1 MNQMAK
7 SLCLLIA
14 LALTSLRASAV
25 ATCDANGDGEINIA
39 DVSYII
45 DVILNGQSAAAA
57 ACDANGDGE
66 VNIADV
72 STVIDAI
79 LSGAVVEPVYD
90 GPLVGGD
97 ISMLT
102 KYEDHQR
109 KALQYGISN
118 AHYYDLNGQ
127 RIDDVIPRL
136 NGIRCGTKGTSC
148 PDQLCRALEELKK
161 APIEG

>member
-57 ACDANGDGE
+57 LPFHFFCPLISVSCVLMKSYPFVAFG
-66 VNIADV
+66 ADV
-72 STVIDAI
+72 MA
-79 LSGAVVEPVYD
+79 
-90 GPLVGGD
+90 
-97 ISMLT
+97 
-102 KYEDHQR
+102 
-109 KALQYGISN
+109 
-118 AHYYDLNGQ
+118 
-127 RIDDVIPRL
+127 
-136 NGIRCGTKGTSC
+136 
-148 PDQLCRALEELKK
+148 
-161 APIEG
+161 